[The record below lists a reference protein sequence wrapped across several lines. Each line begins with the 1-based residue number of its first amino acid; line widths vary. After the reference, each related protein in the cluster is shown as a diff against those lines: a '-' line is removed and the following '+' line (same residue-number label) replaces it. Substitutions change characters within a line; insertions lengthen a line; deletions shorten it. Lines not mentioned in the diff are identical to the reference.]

1 MSDFR
6 IGGLVLGQI
15 QTNCYMVWNDDSR
28 EALIVD
34 PADRADA
41 IVTKLRQEGLNPV
54 AILLTHGHADHTM
67 AVPRLKELL
76 NIPVYAGEKEKE
88 LLADGQ
94 ANLTGSWMSEPIT
107 FEADVWVKDGDILD
121 LCDFR
126 IKVFETPGHTEG
138 GVCYYFED
146 DKILLCG
153 DTLFRG
159 SYGRDDLPGGNGK
172 KLAESIKRLL
182 TELPEDV
189 QCCPGHGPTTTVEYE
204 FRHNPM
210 SCRLGLKK

>member
-54 AILLTHGHADHTM
+54 AILLTHGHADHIM

-107 FEADVWVKDGDILD
+107 FEADV
-121 LCDFR
+121 
-126 IKVFETPGHTEG
+126 
-138 GVCYYFED
+138 
-146 DKILLCG
+146 
-153 DTLFRG
+153 
-159 SYGRDDLPGGNGK
+159 
-172 KLAESIKRLL
+172 
-182 TELPEDV
+182 
-189 QCCPGHGPTTTVEYE
+189 
-204 FRHNPM
+204 
-210 SCRLGLKK
+210 